1 MANVPKAKELFDQA
15 SEILGYDL
23 LQVCVEGAL
32 PIPAPPPLLGCGL
45 VRASS
50 EEAFHAMN
58 LVVEWSSDHLKSIFT
73 PQRLSSFGRG
83 STHAGNCNELP
94 H

>member
-32 PIPAPPPLLGCGL
+32 PFPAPPPPPWLWTG
-45 VRASS
+45 
-50 EEAFHAMN
+50 
-58 LVVEWSSDHLKSIFT
+58 
-73 PQRLSSFGRG
+73 QSFI
-83 STHAGNCNELP
+83 
-94 H
+94 